1 LYLKKWHPLEWSK
14 NAKFAVVGSLR
25 DENRISLKIR
35 QLAYTLCVS
44 SLPQNKECHLAKKQN
59 LIANYIL
66 ALKILTI
73 EVNFSQQDPL
83 FF

>member
-1 LYLKKWHPLEWSK
+1 LYLKKWHPLECSK
-14 NAKFAVVGSLR
+14 NAKFAVVGSPR

-35 QLAYTLCVS
+35 QLAYILCVS
-44 SLPQNKECHLAKKQN
+44 SLPQNKKCHLAKKKN
-59 LIANYIL
+59 PIANYIL

-83 FF
+83 F